1 VRSIGGHGG
10 GEDIAPD
17 AGPRCHL
24 DHLEQARADAA
35 RTAAA
40 LLEGEN
46 RLAEAQ
52 RLAHLG
58 SWSIDAA
65 TGTRVWSDE
74 LYRLWGFEPRSF
86 EPDLGRLLERLHP
99 DDAEAVRHAALAQ
112 CTQRE
117 AWEGEYRVLLPD
129 GSVRWLATR
138 TAPLM
143 DEAGVIVGAHGTSQD
158 ITQRKVAEEQV
169 RFQADL
175 LEAVG
180 QAIIATDLSGGIS
193 YWGPGAE
200 ELYGWTAQEVLGRKM
215 AEVVPPTSDGQDRAE
230 ARRRLARGEPWAGT
244 LERGRRDGSR
254 FVAQLTTTPLRDSTG
269 RLVGNISICADVSLR
284 EQARAELERA
294 RDHALEASLLKS
306 RFIANM
312 SHEIRT
318 PMNGVLGM
326 TELLLATALDAR
338 QREYAETVQVS
349 GDALL
354 AILNDILDLSKVEAG
369 HFVLQSVDFDVAAV
383 IEDATELFA
392 GQAHAKGLELV
403 VSIGD
408 DVPAAVRGDPGRLR
422 QVLSNLLG
430 NAVKFTS
437 DGLVMVS
444 ATAECRDGVATL
456 RLQVDDTGIGIEEAQ
471 VARIYEPFAQA
482 DATTTRQYGGTGLGL
497 TITRQLVELMGGEC
511 GVDSHVGAGSSFWC
525 TVTLDGARHPEP
537 SHSELE
543 GTSVLVVDD
552 NPSSR
557 VVLEGYLVSSGMNVV
572 TTSSGMAGLDAART
586 AAAAGRPFALA
597 LIDTQM
603 PTMSGVE
610 LATAMAA
617 DPAGAGV
624 VMVLL
629 TSSGDDGDGEPS
641 CLAGVA
647 ARIPKPVRRD
657 RLRHCLVEVIGG
669 SRAGA
674 SPAEAALPARGWVL
688 LAEDNLINQKV
699 ALAMLES
706 GGYRVDVV
714 GDGVD
719 AVSAVRAHRYDAV
732 LMDCHMPRM
741 DGLEAALAIRAEEGG
756 RWRAPIIA
764 LTAGAMLEDRER
776 CLAAGMDDHLPK
788 PFKKVDLLATVARW
802 AGGERRRP

>member
-1 VRSIGGHGG
+1 MRSKGGDESCGALG
-10 GEDIAPD
+10 SD
-17 AGPRCHL
+17 AA
-24 DHLEQARADAA
+24 LEHAQAEAA

-40 LLEGEN
+40 LREGEE

-58 SWSIDAA
+58 SWTIDAA

-86 EPDLGRLLERLHP
+86 EPDLGLLFERLHP

-117 AWEGEYRVLLPD
+117 PWEGEYRVILPD
-129 GSVRWLATR
+129 GTVRWLASR
-138 TAPLM
+138 TAPIM
-143 DEAGVIVGAHGTSQD
+143 DEAGTIVGAHGTSQD
-158 ITQRKVAEEQV
+158 ITERKVAEEQV
-169 RFQADL
+169 RFQAHL

-180 QAIIATDLSGGIS
+180 QAIIATDLGGRIT

-200 ELYGWTAQEVLGRKM
+200 KLYGWTAQEVLGRM
-215 AEVVPPTSDGQDRAE
+215 IAAVVPSPSEGQGRAE
-230 ARRRLARGEPWAGT
+230 ALRRLALGEPWAGT

-254 FVAQLTTTPLRDSTG
+254 FVAQLTTTPLHDGTG
-269 RLVGNISICADVSLR
+269 CLVGNISICSDVSLR
-284 EQARAELERA
+284 EQAREELERA

-306 RFIANM
+306 RFMANM

-326 TELLLATALDAR
+326 TELLLATTLDAR
-338 QREYAETVQVS
+338 QRECAETVQVC

-354 AILNDILDLSKVEAG
+354 AILNDILDVSKIEAG
-369 HFVLQSVDFDVAAV
+369 HLVLESVEFDVAAM
-383 IEDATELFA
+383 IEDVAELFA

-408 DVPAAVRGDPGRLR
+408 DVPGTVRGDPGRLR

-430 NAVKFTS
+430 NALKFTS
-437 DGLVMVS
+437 NGRVMVS
-444 ATAECRDGVATL
+444 ASADRLKGDETTL

-471 VARIYEPFAQA
+471 AARIFEPFAQA
-482 DATTTRQYGGTGLGL
+482 DSTTTRQYGGTGLGL

-511 GVDSHVGAGSSFWC
+511 GVDSTIGAGSSFWC
-525 TVTLDGARHPEP
+525 TVTLAGARPRLKLSP
-537 SHSELE
+537 AALE
-543 GTSVLVVDD
+543 GTRVLVVDD
-552 NPSSR
+552 DPMSR
-557 VVLEGYLVSSGMNVV
+557 NVLEGYLLSTGMDVV
-572 TTSSGMAGLDAART
+572 TAGSGRAALDAAGT
-586 AAAAGRPFALA
+586 AAGAGRPFALA

-610 LATAMAA
+610 VANSLAA
-617 DPAGAGV
+617 DPAGAGTV
-624 VMVLL
+624 VVLL
-629 TSSGDDGDGEPS
+629 TSSGDEVDGEPA
-641 CLAGVA
+641 CPAGVA

-657 RLRHCLVEVIGG
+657 RLRRCLVDVVAGARG
-669 SRAGA
+669 RAGS
-674 SPAEAALPARGWVL
+674 SPVEAALPERGRVL
-688 LAEDNLINQKV
+688 LAEDNLINQRV

-714 GDGVD
+714 GDGVE

-741 DGLEAALAIRAEEGG
+741 DGLEAALAIRAEEGSG
-756 RWRAPIIA
+756 RRAPIIA
-764 LTAGAMLEDRER
+764 LTAGAMREDRER

-788 PFKKVDLLATVARW
+788 PFKRVDLLATVARW
-802 AGGERRRP
+802 VGGERRRP